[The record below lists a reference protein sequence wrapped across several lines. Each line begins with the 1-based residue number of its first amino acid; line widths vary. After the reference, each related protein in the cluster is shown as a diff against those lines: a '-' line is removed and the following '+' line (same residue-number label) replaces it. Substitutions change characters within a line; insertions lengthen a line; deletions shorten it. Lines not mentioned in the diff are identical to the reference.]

1 MASRHR
7 RRQTPVFVGHA
18 ASPGPSAPG
27 LLRPTQTDG
36 GLAMT
41 AGYQAAELEVTITRR
56 TRRTESA
63 TELPHLR
70 SQFATLKKGDPC
82 CLEKD
87 SARRLLRFVICS
99 PLDTP
104 RGLGRG
110 YLFCGQDEA
119 RLRRYRD
126 PCRGVGGRL
135 AAARLLPRLLLD
147 GLVAMT
153 AGLSSDAWN
162 LSRRAAFAGSVGL
175 RGFDLYHFAHRG
187 RPRHLAAFAL
197 QVADVAARSPRG
209 SV

>member
-1 MASRHR
+1 
-7 RRQTPVFVGHA
+7 
-18 ASPGPSAPG
+18 
-27 LLRPTQTDG
+27 
-36 GLAMT
+36 MT

-175 RGFDLYHFAHRG
+175 RGFDLYHFADRG

-197 QVADVAARSPRG
+197 QVADVQLDRLADQFESFRLGLAGRDAAGQIGHVGAACFRTLFSLLH
-209 SV
+209 V